1 MGQDLAD
8 RVIVSAAQMQAIES
22 RLFAAGMPVAA
33 LMEKVAVRIS
43 AWLVQRYPRDRW
55 PQVGILVGPGHN
67 GGDALVVARELHH
80 QGYRVIIC
88 APFTRAKE
96 LTDQHLRYATHLD
109 IPITNR
115 FAPLAHCDWLLDG
128 LFGFGLN
135 RDLTGAVAEIV
146 TAANQLGCPI
156 VSIDLPS
163 GLHTDTGAVLGHAIR
178 AKQTLCLGLWK
189 LACFQES
196 ALSYLGQIECID
208 FSIPEAD
215 IAAVLGDTP
224 LVQYIR
230 THAALSALPL
240 ARPITAHKYQVG
252 RALLICGSSQY
263 SGAAL
268 LAGLGA
274 RASGP
279 GMLSIAVPASLQN
292 ILRQALPE
300 ALIIPCPETATG
312 AIAQLPPQFDLSQY
326 DAIGCGCGLT
336 LAARSVV
343 ETVWQS
349 SVPAIFDADGL
360 NCLSPFPASAR
371 NAPTILTPHFGEFRR
386 LFPGIPTDDR
396 LLAIQQAARASQ
408 AIVLLK
414 GARTLIA
421 DAQGNLRCNTSGT
434 PGLARGGSG
443 DVLTGLITGLL
454 SQTLLSQTLLSQT
467 LSSQT
472 LSSQTL
478 SSQTNDLERLAMVAA
493 AAWWHGQAGTWL
505 AASRSLLGVDPQNLA
520 NSLIPALQAHL
531 LQSHLHVIGK
541 KSR

>member
-1 MGQDLAD
+1 MGAAMVNDLAD
-8 RVIVSAAQMQAIES
+8 RVVVSAAQMQAIES

-33 LMEKVAVRIS
+33 LMEKVADRIS
-43 AWLVQRYPRDRW
+43 DWLVQHYPLAHW
-55 PQVGILVGPGHN
+55 PHVGILVGPGHN

-88 APFTRAKE
+88 APFERSKE
-96 LTDQHLRYATHLD
+96 LTYQHLRYATHLG
-109 IPITNR
+109 IPIANH
-115 FAPLAHCDWLLDG
+115 FAALAHCDWLIDG

-135 RDLTGAVAEIV
+135 RDLTGAVAEMI
-146 TAANQLGCPI
+146 TAANQLDCPI

-163 GLHTDTGAVLGHAIR
+163 GLHTDTGAVLGTAIR
-178 AKQTLCLGLWK
+178 AKHTLCLGLWK
-189 LACFQES
+189 LAGFQES
-196 ALSYLGQIECID
+196 ALSYLGQIERID

-230 THAALSALPL
+230 DHAALSVLPL
-240 ARPITAHKYQVG
+240 DRPITAHKYQVG

-263 SGAAL
+263 AGAAL

-274 RASGP
+274 RASGI
-279 GMLSIAVPASLQN
+279 GMLTIAAPDSLQN
-292 ILRQALPE
+292 LLRQALPE
-300 ALIIPCPETATG
+300 ALIVPCPETSTG

-343 ETVWQS
+343 ETVWQAP
-349 SVPAIFDADGL
+349 VPVIFDADGL
-360 NCLSPFPASAR
+360 NCLSPFPTPPR
-371 NAPTILTPHFGEFRR
+371 MAPTVLTPHLGEFRR
-386 LFPGIPTDDR
+386 LFPHIPTDDR
-396 LLAIQQAARASQ
+396 LIATQQAAQTSQ
-408 AIVLLK
+408 AIILLK

-443 DVLTGLITGLL
+443 DVLTGLLTGLL
-454 SQTLLSQTLLSQT
+454 GQTDDSA
-467 LSSQT
+467 
-472 LSSQTL
+472 
-478 SSQTNDLERLAMVAA
+478 RLAMVAA
-493 AAWWHGQAGTWL
+493 AAWWHGQTGTWL
-505 AASRSLLGVDPQNLA
+505 AASRSVLGVDPQNLA
-520 NSLIPALQAHL
+520 NALIPALWANLQA
-531 LQSHLHVIGK
+531 IEK